1 MCREGTACSD
11 NVRNAIETES
21 ENAVPDYVI
30 IGVDPGKT
38 TGLFMFSNHPRY
50 GFLDD
55 MILRAEITAEDV
67 PKYMTSLI
75 VKAVDYVG
83 YGGVHIA
90 VERFVITGRTAKLSQ
105 QADALEV
112 TGMVRAFAQL
122 HTSNRIK
129 QYMKA
134 NLKFANDAALRKAG
148 WYSAKQGHATDAA
161 RQAYAL
167 LKDVDYP
174 TWLTVSN
181 GAMMK
186 FDDETKG

>member
-1 MCREGTACSD
+1 MFDGH
-11 NVRNAIETES
+11 
-21 ENAVPDYVI
+21 YVI

-38 TGLFMFSNHPRY
+38 TGLFAYSNEPRF
-50 GFLDD
+50 GFLDRQY
-55 MILRAEITAEDV
+55 LRDEVDAELM
-67 PKYMTSLI
+67 PKRMTDLI
-75 VKAVDYVG
+75 VKATDYVG
-83 YGGVHIA
+83 FGGVHIA
-90 VERFVITGRTAKLSQ
+90 VERFIISGRTAKLSQ

-112 TGMVRAFAQL
+112 TGMVRAFAKL
-122 HTSNRIK
+122 HTRNEIT

-134 NLKFANDAALRKAG
+134 NLKFANDAALRRAG
-148 WYSAKQGHATDAA
+148 WYSSKLGHATDAA

-174 TWLTVSN
+174 EWLAVSN

>member
-1 MCREGTACSD
+1 MSKHF
-11 NVRNAIETES
+11 VLF
-21 ENAVPDYVI
+21 
-30 IGVDPGKT
+30 GVDPGKT
-38 TGLFMFSNHPRY
+38 TGLFVYSNYPRY

-55 MILRAEITAEDV
+55 MILRDEVDADDM
-67 PKYMTSLI
+67 PKRMTDLI
-75 VKAVDYVG
+75 VKATDYVG
-83 YGGVHIA
+83 FGGVHIA
-90 VERFVITGRTAKLSQ
+90 VERFIISGRTAKLSQ

-112 TGMVRAFAQL
+112 TGMVRAFARL
-122 HTSNRIK
+122 HTRNTIT

-148 WYSAKQGHATDAA
+148 WYSSKLGHATDAA

-174 TWLTVSN
+174 EWLAVSN